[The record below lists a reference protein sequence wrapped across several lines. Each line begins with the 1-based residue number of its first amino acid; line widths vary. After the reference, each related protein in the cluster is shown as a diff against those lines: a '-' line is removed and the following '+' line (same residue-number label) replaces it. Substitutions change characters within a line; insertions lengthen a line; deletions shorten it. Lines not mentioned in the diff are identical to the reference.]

1 MLRSIRTLAVVVAI
15 AAAVPALAQ
24 IDMNAPGKPKSYVL
38 YAAEAQSVAANK
50 SATLE
55 LRFQVVSGYHVN
67 SHTPKSQLLIPTIL
81 TLQPAAGVKEGDLQ
95 YPQGVPYSFS
105 FDPGDKLDVY
115 AGNFVVKV
123 PVVASAGAHT
133 IEGSLRY
140 QACDNASC
148 YPPRNLPV
156 KVIFTAK

>member
-1 MLRSIRTLAVVVAI
+1 
-15 AAAVPALAQ
+15 
-24 IDMNAPGKPKSYVL
+24 
-38 YAAEAQSVAANK
+38 
-50 SATLE
+50 
-55 LRFQVVSGYHVN
+55 
-67 SHTPKSQLLIPTIL
+67 
-81 TLQPAAGVKEGDLQ
+81 VKEGDLQ